1 MERHRVSIQHPVWDV
16 YNEYRTA
23 RLNVKLTNKKLVNL
37 KRYNFFIEVL
47 LAITAASSGLASV
60 IVSLWFFKIAIGEY
74 IWKILIGLT
83 AVIAVI
89 KPFLK
94 LPERIQNE
102 SELFTEIK
110 SLDHDFRTLI
120 ILINQCKK
128 YDDDLKTQFF
138 KLLDKKGNIEK
149 KSTAEYVKK
158 RLKVR
163 YEQEVMQELPSDKFF
178 IPEE

>member
-1 MERHRVSIQHPVWDV
+1 MERQRDNTKHPVWDV
-16 YNEYRTA
+16 YDEYRTA
-23 RLNVKLTNKKLVNL
+23 RLNVKLINKRLVNL
-37 KRYNFFIEVL
+37 KRFNFIIEVL

-60 IVSLWFFKIAIGEY
+60 IVSLWFFKIPIGAY
-74 IWKILIGLT
+74 IWKILCGLT

-110 SLDHDFRTLI
+110 SLHHDFSTLI
-120 ILINQCKK
+120 ILINQRKK
-128 YDDDLKTQFF
+128 YDDDLKTQFV

-149 KSTAEYVKK
+149 KSTEGYAKK
-158 RLKVR
+158 RLKIR
-163 YEQEVMQELPSDKFF
+163 YEQEVMQELPIDKFF